1 MVTVGF
7 CIDETIGQ
15 GMPAAGQGV
24 QPVSGSGVR
33 NVPVLQAIAAE
44 RVHEIPKGQFQ
55 GIAAAPEKDGFIHK
69 SVHVLDDMGRKDDR
83 MPPVTQKFAQAVH
96 KETPV
101 TGIKAQ

>member
-1 MVTVGF
+1 M
-7 CIDETIGQ
+7 
-15 GMPAAGQGV
+15 
-24 QPVSGSGVR
+24 
-33 NVPVLQAIAAE
+33 LQAIAAE